1 MSPTRRERQR
11 EDAMGLIQSTE
22 TLMPYGPVVTPDPR
36 KEPATPAPCTMPSHD
51 AHTEPA
57 PAAKAASPKILR
69 FLRSERLLHWSIA
82 IPFMVCF
89 VTALI
94 LVIFYNPHPQ
104 RHFRL
109 IFSCI
114 HKLSGACLAVL
125 PPLVLLLHCKDY
137 KTHLHNIK
145 HGWTWVLDDFKWLML
160 MGPAAI
166 SSRISLPEQGKF
178 NAAEKLN
185 FMMVMSSFPL
195 FVSTGVL
202 LWMPGVHFIPWLAHV
217 GMALLTTPLIVGHI
231 FMATVNPSTRVGLDG
246 MINGYVDRRWAM
258 HHYRRWYR
266 ENFED
271 SPKVQ
276 RPKKRCPAC
285 SRSSSEFRVRFGVL
299 GLQAATCPS
308 CGAEGPG

>member
-1 MSPTRRERQR
+1 
-11 EDAMGLIQSTE
+11 MGSIQGTE
-22 TLMPYGPVVTPDPR
+22 TLTPYGPAVTPELH
-36 KEPATPAPCTMPSHD
+36 KEPGTPTAGTMPSHN
-51 AHTEPA
+51 AHT
-57 PAAKAASPKILR
+57 PAAQPASPKILR
-69 FLRSERLLHWSIA
+69 FLKSERLLHWSIA

-109 IFSCI
+109 IFSWI
-114 HKLSGACLAVL
+114 HKFSGACLAVL
-125 PPLVLLLHCKDY
+125 PPLVLLVHCKDY

-145 HGWTWVLDDFKWLML
+145 HGWLWALDDFKWLML

-195 FVSTGVL
+195 FVTTGAL
-202 LWMPGVHFIPWLAHV
+202 LWTPGIHFFPWLAHV
-217 GMALLTTPLIVGHI
+217 GMALLTVPLMMGHI

-246 MINGYVDRRWAM
+246 MISGYVDRHWAM

-271 SPKVQ
+271 SPKDQ
-276 RPKKRCPAC
+276 RRGSKRCPSC
-285 SRSSSEFRVRFGVL
+285 SRSSSESRVRFGVL
-299 GLQAATCPS
+299 GLQCVTCPS
-308 CGAEGPG
+308 CGAEVPGP